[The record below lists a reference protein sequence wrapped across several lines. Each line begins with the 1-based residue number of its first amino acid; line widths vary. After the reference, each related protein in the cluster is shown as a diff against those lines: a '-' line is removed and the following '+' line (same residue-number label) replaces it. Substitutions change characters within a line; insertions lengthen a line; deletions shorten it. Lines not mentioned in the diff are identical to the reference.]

1 MNKED
6 IIMLAVQTGQAI
18 KNSELMEKYDD
29 ISAMRGMGQSMS
41 SLSSVP

>member
-18 KNSELMEKYDD
+18 KNSELMEKYEKWEE
-29 ISAMRGMGQSMS
+29 MNE
-41 SLSSVP
+41 